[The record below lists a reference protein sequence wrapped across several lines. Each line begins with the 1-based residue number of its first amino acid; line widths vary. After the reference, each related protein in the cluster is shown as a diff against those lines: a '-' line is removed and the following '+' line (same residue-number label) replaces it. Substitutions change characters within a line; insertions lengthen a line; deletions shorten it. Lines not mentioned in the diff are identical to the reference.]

1 MKITVQ
7 VDVQE
12 VLNELFEDF
21 NPEYDTM
28 EFDLKDG
35 IKDSIIGDTKR
46 QLITFYGNEF
56 KQQIQSQVKTL
67 ISEEIGT
74 TVEKAVKDF
83 AKNGKIESKYNSHE
97 PMSLEEW
104 VKQVFS
110 EKSNHRDDLIVKTVK
125 QDAERC
131 VKEVKSRYDMLFASQ
146 VISGLKQQNMLKDG
160 VFEALMKENKN

>member
-1 MKITVQ
+1 MKITVK

-12 VLNELFEDF
+12 VLDELFEDF

-67 ISEEIGT
+67 VTEEIST
-74 TVEKAVKDF
+74 TIEKSVKDF
-83 AKNGKIESKYNSHE
+83 AKNGKIESRYGSDE
-97 PMSLEEW
+97 PMSLQEW
-104 VKQVFS
+104 VRKVFS
-110 EKSNHRDDLIVKTVK
+110 ETGGRRDDLMIKAVK

-160 VFEALMKENKN
+160 VFEALMKESK